1 MHFTVKVIGGKDG
14 SIIETDLPIFMLDQS
29 YKIKK
34 VKKKVNLFM

>member
-1 MHFTVKVIGGKDG
+1 MHITVKVIGGKDER
-14 SIIETDLPIFMLDQS
+14 IIENDLTIFKLDQS